1 LNSTNTNNDSNNPDR
16 NSNIKSKDETEEV
29 PVYKQ
34 MKDAKYKLQKEI
46 NEAKRI

>member
-1 LNSTNTNNDSNNPDR
+1 MDNDNSQIETINSTPKNKND
-16 NSNIKSKDETEEV
+16 KDEEV
-29 PVYKQ
+29 PIYKQ